1 MQRNPKRERK
11 KTHRDARVAAQRST
25 LRRRRAVRIA
35 GVLGALAVV
44 GGLMVYAAANDATK
58 PKARAAGTPTPSAT
72 PPPCPRVPVPES
84 SPRQYDTAPS
94 TSILEPGADYSATVK
109 TSCGSFEIDL
119 REDDA
124 PQAVANFV
132 FLAQEGYFNGL
143 PWHRIERNFVIQTG
157 DPNGRNG
164 EEPDG
169 PGYTIPDEL
178 EGVRSKDYV
187 MGAVG
192 MANAGPN
199 TAGSQWFVIVRSDGE
214 PAGLDPLY
222 TIFGRV
228 PDRFFDTLDEISQQP
243 VKGGTDPAT
252 AAEPE
257 VPVYIE
263 SVDISAAA

>member
-11 KTHRDARVAAQRST
+11 KIHRDARVAAHRT
-25 LRRRRAVRIA
+25 AIRRRRAARIA
-35 GVLGALAVV
+35 GVVIALSVI

-58 PKARAAGTPTPSAT
+58 PRARAAGTPTPSAT
-72 PPPCPRVPVPES
+72 PPPCPRVPAPEA
-84 SPRQYDTAPS
+84 SPGRYDTAPS
-94 TSILEPGADYSATVK
+94 TSILEPGADYVAEVK
-109 TSCGSFEIDL
+109 TSCGSFQIDL
-119 REDDA
+119 LEDDA
-124 PQAVANFV
+124 PQTVANFV
-132 FLAQEGYFNGL
+132 FLAQEGYFDGL

-178 EGVRSKDYV
+178 EGVQSKDYV

-199 TAGSQWFVIVRSDGE
+199 TGGSQWFVIVRTDGE

-222 TIFGRV
+222 TIFGQV
-228 PDRFFDTLDEISQQP
+228 PDRFFGVLEDISQQP

-252 AAEPE
+252 AAQPE
-257 VPVYIE
+257 VAVYVE
-263 SVDISAAA
+263 SIRISAR